1 VLVGYSM
8 GGSVLPFLVDRLPE
22 DLRPSVRA
30 VVLLGP
36 AREVDFK
43 FHLASWLGKASYA
56 GDHPVLPELEG
67 LRGTRVLCFYGQE
80 DKDCICPDLPQ
91 GLTEVIAL
99 RGGHR
104 VGGQYRSIADSVVA
118 LAR

>member
-1 VLVGYSM
+1 MGYSM